1 LVREDVATFD
11 NRFEGD
17 NYGQINQAGRDVN
30 VTNVGSLDALL
41 ATDALRA
48 ELGRLA
54 LSPEARRAAEDD
66 LDEVERELR
75 RPEPDRER
83 VAGRLESLT
92 EVLSSAGA
100 LAAAG
105 AALLGPIG
113 AIAGFLGPLGKA
125 VLELTRE

>member
-1 LVREDVATFD
+1 VATFN

-17 NYGQINQAGRDVN
+17 NYGQINQAGGDVN
-30 VTNVGSLDALL
+30 VTNVGSSLDALL

-48 ELGRLA
+48 ELGRLD
-54 LSPEARRAAEDD
+54 LSPETRRAAEGE

-75 RPEPDRER
+75 RPEPDGEK
-83 VAGRLESLT
+83 VARRLESLT
-92 EVLSSAGA
+92 GVLSSAGA

-113 AIAGFLGPLGKA
+113 AIAGFLGPVGKA

>member
-1 LVREDVATFD
+1 VATFN

-30 VTNVGSLDALL
+30 VTNVGSSLDALV

-48 ELGRLA
+48 ELARLGLA
-54 LSPEARRAAEDD
+54 PDARRAAEDD

-83 VAGRLESLT
+83 IAGRLESLT

-105 AALLGPIG
+105 TALLGPIG

-125 VLELTRE
+125 VLELTRD

>member
-1 LVREDVATFD
+1 MATFN

-30 VTNVGSLDALL
+30 VTNVGSSLDALL

-48 ELGRLA
+48 ELGRLG

-75 RPEPDRER
+75 RPEPDREK

-92 EVLSSAGA
+92 AVLSSAGA

-105 AALLGPIG
+105 TALLGPIG

-125 VLELTRE
+125 VLELTSE

>member
-1 LVREDVATFD
+1 MATFN

-30 VTNVGSLDALL
+30 VTNVGSSLDALL

-48 ELGRLA
+48 ELGRLG
-54 LSPEARRAAEDD
+54 LSPAARRAAEDD

-75 RPEPDRER
+75 RPEPDREK

-92 EVLSSAGA
+92 GVLSSAGA

-105 AALLGPIG
+105 TALLGPIG

-125 VLELTRE
+125 VLELTSE

>member
-1 LVREDVATFD
+1 MATFN

-30 VTNVGSLDALL
+30 VTNVGSSLDALL

-48 ELGRLA
+48 ELGRLG
-54 LSPEARRAAEDD
+54 LSPEARRAAEGD

-75 RPEPDRER
+75 RPEPDREK

-105 AALLGPIG
+105 TALLGPIG